1 MIGGKEKM
9 QVTGGLRDNINR
21 EVNEENEVNEVAV
34 ILNQTYSVRYMGNN

>member
-1 MIGGKEKM
+1 M

-21 EVNEENEVNEVAV
+21 EVNEENEENEVEE

>member
-1 MIGGKEKM
+1 M

-21 EVNEENEVNEVAV
+21 EVNEENEVKEVEV

>member
-1 MIGGKEKM
+1 M

>member
-1 MIGGKEKM
+1 M
-9 QVTGGLRDNINR
+9 QVTGGLRDNIIR